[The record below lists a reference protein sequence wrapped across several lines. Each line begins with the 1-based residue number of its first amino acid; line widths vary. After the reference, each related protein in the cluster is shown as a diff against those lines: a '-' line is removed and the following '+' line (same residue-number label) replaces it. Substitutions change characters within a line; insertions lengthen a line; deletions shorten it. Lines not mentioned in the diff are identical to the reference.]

1 MSEITADKDGI
12 YALLENAPPL
22 YHSKHVEYVETLAS
36 KLEGSF
42 EGALTNH
49 LKLGG
54 VYWSVTAMCLLLNN
68 DMEKVDERMGLFS
81 SKEDSPSIVDWI
93 ETCFDDESGGYGGDT
108 GQDGHIT
115 YTLYA
120 ILILAMA
127 NKLDMVPVERVVKF
141 IVSLQQT
148 DGSFVGD
155 SHGEVDTRFSYCGL
169 ASLSILNRLD
179 AINVQD
185 AGAYVKRCSN
195 TETGGF
201 GSCVGAESHAG
212 QVFCCVAALSI
223 SKQLEPDDALL
234 WWLSE
239 RQCDSGGLN
248 GRSEKQADVCYSW
261 WILSSLSILGC
272 TDYISEEK
280 LASFILKAQDP
291 DDGGIADRP
300 EDMADVFHTFFGI
313 AGLSLLGLFEK
324 STTGKLVG
332 DIDPIYAI
340 PTVVVQRLK
349 LTGQI
354 IVRADKTREERL
366 QQYSTLM

>member
-1 MSEITADKDGI
+1 MPEIDKKKNDFFSLI
-12 YALLENAPPL
+12 ENAPPL

-36 KLEGSF
+36 KMEGSF

-54 VYWSVTAMCLLLNN
+54 VYWSVTAMSLLLDN
-68 DMEKVDERMGLFS
+68 DMKKVDEHMGLFS
-81 SKEDSPSIVDWI
+81 SKHGTPSIIDWI

-127 NKLDMVPVERVVKF
+127 DRLDMVPVESVVKF
-141 IVSLQQT
+141 IASLQQT

-169 ASLSILNRLD
+169 ACLSILNRLD
-179 AINVQD
+179 AIKVEE
-185 AGAYVKRCSN
+185 AALYVKKCRN
-195 TETGGF
+195 AGGGF
-201 GSCVGAESHAG
+201 GCCVGAESHAG

-223 SKQLEPDDALL
+223 ARQLDPDDALL

-272 TDYISEEK
+272 TDYISKEK

-300 EDMADVFHTFFGI
+300 DDMADVFHTFFGI
-313 AGLSLLGLFEK
+313 AGLSLIGLFEET
-324 STTGKLVG
+324 TTGKLVG

-340 PTVVVQRLK
+340 PTVVVKRLK
-349 LTGQI
+349 LTGQVL
-354 IVRADKTREERL
+354 VRSDRKRDDRL
-366 QQYSTLM
+366 QQYSSSM